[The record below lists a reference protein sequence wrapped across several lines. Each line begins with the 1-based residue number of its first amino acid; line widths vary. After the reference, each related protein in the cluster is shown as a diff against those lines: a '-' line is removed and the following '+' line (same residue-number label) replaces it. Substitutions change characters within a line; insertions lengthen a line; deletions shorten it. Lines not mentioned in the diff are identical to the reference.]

1 MAFTLTQYQAI
12 CEAIASGELKVRYD
26 GKEVEYRS
34 MPELMRAKTLI
45 EGDLIASGQLTAPNT
60 AGTARGGTTFAAFSG
75 D

>member
-1 MAFTLTQYQAI
+1 MAFTTTQYQAI

-34 MPELMRAKTLI
+34 VTELLRAKTLI
-45 EGDLIASGQLTAPNT
+45 EGELIASGQLAPPST
-60 AGTARGGTTFAAFSG
+60 AGMARGGTTFAAFSG